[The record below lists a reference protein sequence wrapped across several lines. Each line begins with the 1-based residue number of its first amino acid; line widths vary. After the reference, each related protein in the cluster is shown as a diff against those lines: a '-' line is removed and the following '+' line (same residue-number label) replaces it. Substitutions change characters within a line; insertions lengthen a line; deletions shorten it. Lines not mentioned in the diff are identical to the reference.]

1 MKNSRLKK
9 VKFIKKI
16 SIQMVQGGFFSV
28 HTTNIQLL
36 ISSNG
41 DREFPLVEIEYA
53 AHRLGYIVHDVHIL
67 MSSAVLWEALGC
79 ELSMHTLSRL
89 ITVLNS

>member
-1 MKNSRLKK
+1 
-9 VKFIKKI
+9 
-16 SIQMVQGGFFSV
+16 MVQGGFFSV
-28 HTTNIQLL
+28 HTTYIELL

-41 DREFPLVEIEYA
+41 DGECSEFPLVEIEYA
-53 AHRLGYIVHDVHIL
+53 AHRVGYIAHDVHIL

-79 ELSMHTLSRL
+79 ELSMHTLSGL